1 MLSQVAQLSSFFTF
15 PKKEDICSK
24 AKTRILEIFATG
36 KLGDE
41 RSKSIWELFEFNT
54 YNHPINYLYF
64 TCVYF

>member
-41 RSKSIWELFEFNT
+41 RSKSI
-54 YNHPINYLYF
+54 
-64 TCVYF
+64 